1 MCEFGL
7 LNKAW
12 NTPYICTEYK
22 QYLPQLFFT
31 MYCMDVASTEL
42 NSYFQFQLKHSGMVK
57 TTWAIYILVYLWE
70 ARICFFEVFLGIFKG
85 PIIEVQLEILQKYES
100 AVFHGLGINSISA
113 WNHKFL
119 WKYQDYLLWIS
130 TFSYSGKKHWLEN
143 CKSLRIYITTAEAQS
158 INGLPLLSFIPKIN
172 PRWDLLKS
180 KYISTTS
187 LVRLRLNSKELLL
200 NWPCACLNSCFS

>member
-1 MCEFGL
+1 M
-7 LNKAW
+7 
-12 NTPYICTEYK
+12 
-22 QYLPQLFFT
+22 
-31 MYCMDVASTEL
+31 
-42 NSYFQFQLKHSGMVK
+42 
-57 TTWAIYILVYLWE
+57 
-70 ARICFFEVFLGIFKG
+70 
-85 PIIEVQLEILQKYES
+85 EILQKYES

-143 CKSLRIYITTAEAQS
+143 CKSLRIYIATAEAQS
-158 INGLPLLSFIPKIN
+158 INGLPVLSFIPKIN
-172 PRWDLLKS
+172 LRWDLLKS

-200 NWPCACLNSCFS
+200 NWPYVPVLILAFHKIWPHISTRSTVDRWTFVILTYIMLSELC